1 MFKNKTKDGSSN
13 VCGKNIA
20 RLRKALQL
28 SQNDIAHQL
37 QLVGIDVDKNA
48 IQRIE
53 CGKRNV
59 IDIEKI
65 ALAKVFNVTFEEL
78 LKE

>member
-59 IDIEKI
+59 IDIEII